1 MVEALRKEVVSLK
14 PEPVPLLKMNWLA
27 VNGFVPKI
35 PENANMSTSPEYIEY
50 VRVGERA

>member
-1 MVEALRKEVVSLK
+1 MADALRNQLIYLK

-35 PENANMSTSPEYIEY
+35 PENATLSNCRI
-50 VRVGERA
+50 